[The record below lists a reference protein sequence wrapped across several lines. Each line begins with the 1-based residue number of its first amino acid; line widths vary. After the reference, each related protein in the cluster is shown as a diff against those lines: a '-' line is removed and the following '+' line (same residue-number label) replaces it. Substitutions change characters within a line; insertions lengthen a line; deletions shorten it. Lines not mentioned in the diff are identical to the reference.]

1 MKVREMK
8 KSFPIC
14 ARRRQRVAK
23 ARESMKRT
31 HDDIKVAIGQFE
43 AVLAVRQLGKRGR
56 RVATDDDRQ
65 VRHLDRAFLVRVRFV
80 VLLVAQDDTGLEAE
94 DLVAVAT
101 PDLERSL
108 EILERREKLER
119 RERVSRAKAAT
130 AREELT
136 SSS

>member
-1 MKVREMK
+1 MLFR
-8 KSFPIC
+8 S
-14 ARRRQRVAK
+14 QRVAK

-31 HDDIKVAIGQFE
+31 HDDIKVAIGKFE
-43 AVLAVRQLGKRGR
+43 AVLAVRQIGKRGR
-56 RVATDDDRQ
+56 RVAADDDRQ
-65 VRHLDRAFLVRVRFV
+65 VRHLDRAFLVCFRSV
-80 VLLVAQDDTGLEAE
+80 VLLVAQDDAGLEAE

-108 EILERREKLER
+108 KILERREKLER
-119 RERVSRAKAAT
+119 RKRVSRAKAAT